1 MTPFFPNLR
10 SLRVFAWFFLVP
22 SLICCTDAQ
31 AQGAKSES
39 HGGGRTGTLQKVREQ
54 GRIALGYRE
63 WSVPFSFLPAG
74 GAPVGYSID
83 LCRAIVEAVSRKTGR
98 EVAIDWVKVTSDS
111 RIAAVVSGQVDLEC
125 GSTTHDAER
134 AQQVAFSPVIFV
146 AGTKLMVRRDSSIR
160 TFRDLAHATVS
171 VTAGTTNEKTM
182 QALRERFDLA
192 YAIVPN
198 DDHQSSLDLL
208 LRGQADAFA
217 TDDVLLSGLIATRRL
232 QKDYRIIGDYLSY
245 DPYGLMFRKN
255 EPELKRVVET
265 TLYALARQGELER
278 IYDAWFMRR
287 LPTGERIDLPL
298 SPHLEALFRTY
309 GALPE

>member
-1 MTPFFPNLR
+1 MPFFPSLR
-10 SLRVFAWFFLVP
+10 SMRGFACLFLVT
-22 SLICCTDAQ
+22 SLTCGSEVQ
-31 AQGAKSES
+31 AQGAKSETP
-39 HGGGRTGTLQKVREQ
+39 GGGRSGTWQKVREH

-74 GAPVGYSID
+74 GEPIGYSID

-98 EVAIDWVKVTSDS
+98 DVAIDWVKVSSDS
-111 RIAAVVSGQVDLEC
+111 RIAAVVSGLIDLEC

-160 TFRDLAHATVS
+160 TFRDLARATVS
-171 VTAGTTNEKTM
+171 VTSGTTNEKTM
-182 QALRERFDLA
+182 HALRGRFDLA
-192 YAIVPN
+192 YAIVAS
-198 DDHQSSLDLL
+198 DDHQSSLDML

-217 TDDVLLSGLIATRRL
+217 TDDVLLSGLMATRRL

-255 EPELKRVVET
+255 EPELKRVIET
-265 TLYALARQGELER
+265 TLYALARQGELDR
-278 IYDAWFMRR
+278 IYDAWFMSR
-287 LPTGERIDLPL
+287 LPNGERIDLPL